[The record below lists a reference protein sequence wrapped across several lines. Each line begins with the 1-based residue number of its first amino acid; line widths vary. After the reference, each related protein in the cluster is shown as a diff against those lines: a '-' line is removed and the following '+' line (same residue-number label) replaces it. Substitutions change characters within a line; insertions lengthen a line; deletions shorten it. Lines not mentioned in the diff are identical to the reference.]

1 MRPSDLSLV
10 GEKGSVGM
18 SERERDCGGEYLI
31 GIRSHECVRWGGGL
45 STSKSMGMLD
55 DDES

>member
-31 GIRSHECVRWGGGL
+31 GIRSHECVRWGGVVHVEVDG
-45 STSKSMGMLD
+45 D
-55 DDES
+55 AR

>member
-31 GIRSHECVRWGGGL
+31 GIRSHECVRWGGGVVHVEVD
-45 STSKSMGMLD
+45 GD
-55 DDES
+55 AR